1 MGNGYRGDVSDRFAG
16 KLTLPEDE
24 IVFVDL
30 EISPDSLTLRT
41 EKVVIGT
48 WPLKY
53 CRVSKRSQSVYELSV
68 DGEIVA
74 FEPDDP
80 RAFAVVA
87 AQRFKSSSLA
97 DRINVVRSVDVT
109 EEAPTPRE
117 PAGRE
122 RPTIQLPSL
131 AILRSPVVTGLA
143 LAVAVLALGTLV
155 WTTFFSGDEGPDV
168 PVVDV
173 TATSSEDP
181 PVSAF
186 QLQPSLFVVEWNQ
199 VASDFGA
206 DSLLIRNA
214 LPRGSFETALAPL
227 ITLQGT
233 TDEQGRIRSIV
244 LVADPSGDT
253 DSDQLAIASWGIAM
267 KVADPEL
274 TGPERRELL
283 AELGLDID
291 RPELSGLDGETERNG
306 IRYSMQYFAAF
317 SSVLLNIAPAN

>member
-1 MGNGYRGDVSDRFAG
+1 VSDRFAG

-24 IVFVDL
+24 IVAVDL

-41 EKVVIGT
+41 DSVLIGT

-53 CRVSKRSQSVYELSV
+53 CRVSKRSQSVYQLSV
-68 DGEIVA
+68 DGEIVG

-97 DRINVVRSVDVT
+97 DRINVVRSFDSDVDDD
-109 EEAPTPRE
+109 APVRE
-117 PAGRE
+117 PSAEQRTVKFE
-122 RPTIQLPSL
+122 MPSL
-131 AILRSPVVTGLA
+131 SFLRSPLFGAFVVVV
-143 LAVAVLALGTLV
+143 AVAALGAIAWNL
-155 WTTFFSGDEGPDV
+155 FFAGNDSLDV
-168 PVVDV
+168 TAVEV

-186 QLQPSLFVVEWNQ
+186 QLQPSLFVVEWNRLTL
-199 VASDFGA
+199 DFGA
-206 DSLLIRNA
+206 ESLLIRNA

-233 TDEQGRIRSIV
+233 TDDDGRIRSIV
-244 LVADPSGDT
+244 LVADPSGDSE
-253 DSDQLAIASWGIAM
+253 SDQLAIASWGIAM
-267 KVADPEL
+267 KVADPDL
-274 TGPERRELL
+274 TGPDRRELL

-291 RPELSGLDGETERNG
+291 HPELSGLDGETERNG
-306 IRYSMQYFAAF
+306 IRYSMQYFSAF